1 MSDLT
6 TDNGPAPD
14 AMAPALAHS
23 LRSRHVAMISIGGVI
38 GAGLFV
44 GSSAAI
50 AGSGPGVLISYGVAG
65 LVVVL
70 VMRMLGEMA
79 LAAPQAGSF
88 IGHVRRGLGGRAAY
102 VAGWL
107 YWLFWAVVAA
117 AEAIGGSA
125 IVSDWVPLPRGVI
138 GVALVLG
145 MAATNLVSVRSYG
158 EFEFWFSSAK
168 VLAIVVFCGLCL
180 AAFTGAFGPHQASL
194 ARLWQHGFLPHG
206 FGAVLAIIPTV
217 VFQFTGAEIATVA
230 AAESDAPGRNVAY
243 ATNTVAARVLLFY
256 VSSILLIL
264 CVVPWR
270 LLVPGHSPFVAA
282 MQRLG
287 LPGAAPAMSI
297 VVLVAVLSCLNSS
310 LYVTSRV
317 LFEMAAH
324 RDAPRWLVRTGRSNV
339 PRRAIGAGT
348 LVAVAVTIVSTL
360 SPDRMFAFLLNASG
374 ALILFVYLLIAL
386 AQIRLR
392 TAMHRDGRRPAF
404 AMWLFPGLSWATV
417 AMIVAVLAAMAAV
430 PATRPQIELGTLTVF
445 AVLGLHTLLR
455 RRVMSDGTAPD

>member
-1 MSDLT
+1 MTLQHPRRMSSAA
-6 TDNGPAPD
+6 PAPV
-14 AMAPALAHS
+14 PVLAHT
-23 LRSRHVAMISIGGVI
+23 LGRRHVAMISIGGVI

-50 AGSGPGVLISYGVAG
+50 AGSGPGVLISYVLAGTVA
-65 LVVVL
+65 LL

-79 LAAPQAGSF
+79 LAAPDAGSF
-88 IGHVRRGLGGRAAY
+88 IGHVRRGLGGRAAF
-102 VAGWL
+102 VAGWI
-107 YWLFWAVVAA
+107 YWLFWAVVVA

-125 IVSDWVPLPRGVI
+125 ILSAWLPWPRALMGVL
-138 GVALVLG
+138 LVLG

-158 EFEFWFSSAK
+158 EFEFWFSSLK
-168 VLAIVVFCGLCL
+168 VLAIVAFCGLCL
-180 AAFTGAFGPHQASL
+180 LAFTGLFGAHQASL
-194 ARLWQHGFLPHG
+194 TRLWNGGGFLPRG
-206 FGAVLAIIPTV
+206 IGAVLAIIPTV
-217 VFQFTGAEIATVA
+217 MFQFTGSEIATVA

-270 LLVPGHSPFVAA
+270 HLVPGHSPFVAA
-282 MQRLG
+282 MQVLG
-287 LPGAAPAMSI
+287 IPGAAMTMSI

-324 RDAPRWLVRTGRSNV
+324 DDAPRWLVHTGMAGV

-348 LVAVAVTIVSTL
+348 LVAVAVTIASTV
-360 SPDRMFAFLLNASG
+360 SPDRVFAFLLNASG

-392 TAMHRDGRRPAF
+392 TAMVRDGQRPAF
-404 AMWLFPGLSWATV
+404 AMWLFPALSWATV
-417 AMIVAVLAAMAAV
+417 AVIVAVLAAMAAV
-430 PATRPQIELGTLTVF
+430 PATRPQIVLGTLTVL
-445 AVLGLHTLLR
+445 AVLGLYQMLR
-455 RRVMSDGTAPD
+455 RRPAR